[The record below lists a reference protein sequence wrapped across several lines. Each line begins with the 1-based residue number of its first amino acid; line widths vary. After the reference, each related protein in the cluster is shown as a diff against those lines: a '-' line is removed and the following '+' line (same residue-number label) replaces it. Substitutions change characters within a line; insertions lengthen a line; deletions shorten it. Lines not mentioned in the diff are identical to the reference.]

1 MSAMPSPERSIGLSE
16 SMPTTIEV
24 EPLFDMHVDLAPPLG
39 IASPAGMRMIFIAQ
53 GGVVE
58 GERLRG
64 ELLPG
69 GGEWLLV
76 GTDRVGRVDVRAVI
90 KTHDDA
96 LIHFTN
102 RGIIDL
108 GDDNLA
114 RFAQGESIAWDEAYI
129 RSVPLME
136 TGDERYGWLNSTVT
150 VAINELGKDYV
161 RYRVFSVK

>member
-1 MSAMPSPERSIGLSE
+1 MPSPERAIGLSPT
-16 SMPTTIEV
+16 MPVTIDV
-24 EPLFDMHVDLAPPLG
+24 EPLFDMRVDLAPPLG
-39 IASPAGMRMIFIAQ
+39 IASPAGMRMIFIAESGIVQ
-53 GGVVE
+53 

-76 GTDRVGRVDVRAVI
+76 GSDRVGRIDVRAII

-108 GDDNLA
+108 GDEGLA

-136 TGDERYGWLNSTVT
+136 TGDERYSWLNTTVT
-150 VAINELGKDYV
+150 VAINELGPGYV